1 MFLNRFETLMNERRL
16 NKAQLI
22 RATGI
27 TEGAIDGWRKK
38 GTQPTAECLC
48 KLADFFEV
56 STDYLLGRENEVG
69 FVEVTPTL
77 TPDQQELI
85 DLYNKMSYRDKNQL
99 LGFAK
104 GLVY

>member
-1 MFLNRFETLMNERRL
+1 MIRIKELRAERGL
-16 NKAQLI
+16 YQKDIASLVNKTIACVSDWEK
-22 RATGI
+22 GN
-27 TEGAIDGWRKK
+27 TEPSI
-38 GTQPTAECLC
+38 AEII
-48 KLADFFEV
+48 KIADYFNV
-56 STDYLLGRENEVG
+56 SADYLLGRENEVG

>member
-1 MFLNRFETLMNERRL
+1 MFKLRELRIEKGFSMSNLAIKIGVSDAAISNWENGINEP
-16 NKAQLI
+16 KANYI
-22 RATGI
+22 V
-27 TEGAIDGWRKK
+27 
-38 GTQPTAECLC
+38 
-48 KLADFFEV
+48 KLANIFNV

-77 TPDQQELI
+77 TSDQQELL
-85 DLYNKMSYRDKNQL
+85 DLYDRMNYRDKNQL